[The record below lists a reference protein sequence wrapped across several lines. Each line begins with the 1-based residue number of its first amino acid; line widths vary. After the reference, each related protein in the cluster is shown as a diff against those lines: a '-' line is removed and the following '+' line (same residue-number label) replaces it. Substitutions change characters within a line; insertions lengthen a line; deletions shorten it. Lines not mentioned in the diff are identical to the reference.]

1 MYAPYG
7 PFFAMVPERVPRNVT
22 AEVLATINSSGALGG
37 FFGSYTVGW
46 LQTVTG
52 SSRAGYLLMAMSV
65 ICSGILML
73 FLRNPGSSG
82 QGKLV

>member
-7 PFFAMVPERVPRNVT
+7 PFFAVVPELVPCNVA

-46 LQTVTG
+46 LQAVTG
-52 SSRAGYLLMAMSV
+52 SSRAGYLLMAMSLV
-65 ICSGILML
+65 CSAALML
-73 FLRNPGSSG
+73 CLCDPSRSG
-82 QGKLV
+82 EGKLI